1 MSSITF
7 PQSALAQFE
16 GIVDNILAELMNPSP
31 HNSSFVPRIK
41 MMINNLNL
49 LLTHNVVLL
58 PRSQHLAHHNS
69 LVALMLSILR
79 SLIVKLPPNA
89 QTEIE
94 PRLVQL
100 ATFIIV

>member
-7 PQSALAQFE
+7 PHSALAQFE
-16 GIVDNILAELMNPSP
+16 TIVDNILAEMMNPSP
-31 HNSSFVPRIK
+31 QNSSFIPRIK

-69 LVALMLSILR
+69 LVSLMLTILR
-79 SLIVKLPPNA
+79 SLIVKLTPE
-89 QTEIE
+89 QQIEIE
-94 PRLVQL
+94 PRLVTL
-100 ATFIIV
+100 ATFVIV

>member
-16 GIVDNILAELMNPSP
+16 RIVDNILAELMYPSP
-31 HNSSFVPRIK
+31 QNSSFIPRIK

-69 LVALMLSILR
+69 LVSLMLTILR
-79 SLIVKLPPNA
+79 SLTVKLSPE
-89 QTEIE
+89 QQIEIE
-94 PRLVQL
+94 PRLVTL
-100 ATFIIV
+100 ATFVIV

>member
-16 GIVDNILAELMNPSP
+16 SIIDNILAELMNPSP

-49 LLTHNVVLL
+49 LLL